1 MRIKRDIVLSYLRE
15 KQERTGGYTGT
26 DLVELAKLL
35 SVTYMAILK
44 SISKWGK
51 EDPAFANFLNS
62 QLLGTMIPGHM

>member
-44 SISKWGK
+44 SISK
-51 EDPAFANFLNS
+51 
-62 QLLGTMIPGHM
+62 